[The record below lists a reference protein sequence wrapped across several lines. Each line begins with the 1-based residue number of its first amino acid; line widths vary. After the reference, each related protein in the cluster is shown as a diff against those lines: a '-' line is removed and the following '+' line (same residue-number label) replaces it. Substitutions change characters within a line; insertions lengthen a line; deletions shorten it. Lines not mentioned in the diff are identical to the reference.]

1 MFFWLDEDLSMNR
14 QLPRVRVLLVIL
26 FVTATV
32 GCGSDPSKRD
42 PNVNYGPSNKDML
55 IDFGAM
61 LKAYIKE
68 NKRAPSKVADF
79 DRYAPAFSGAEEGL
93 RTKTVIYQWGQPIS
107 TDAKAAGTVLA
118 YEKEAE
124 ASGGW
129 VLMQDGNIKK
139 MSADEFKAA
148 PKAGK

>member
-1 MFFWLDEDLSMNR
+1 MNR
-14 QLPRVRVLLVIL
+14 QMPRVRVLLVIL
-26 FVTATV
+26 FVAATV
-32 GCGSDPSKRD
+32 GCGEPSKRD

-68 NKRAPSKVADF
+68 NKKAPLRVADF
-79 DRYAPAFSGAEEGL
+79 DRYAPAFTGAEEGL
-93 RTKTVIYQWGQPIS
+93 RTKTVVYQWGQPIS
-107 TDAKAAGTVLA
+107 TDTNAASTVLA
-118 YEKEAE
+118 YEKDAE

-129 VLMQDGNIKK
+129 GLVQDGNVKK

>member
-1 MFFWLDEDLSMNR
+1 MNR
-14 QLPRVRVLLVIL
+14 QLRQVRVLFIL

-32 GCGSDPSKRD
+32 GCGGEPSKRD

-61 LKAYIKE
+61 LKAYIKD
-68 NKRAPSKVADF
+68 NKKAPLKVADF
-79 DRYAPAFSGAEEGL
+79 DRHAPAFSGAEEGL
-93 RTKTVIYQWGQPIS
+93 RTKTIVYQWGAPIS
-107 TDAKAAGTVLA
+107 TDANAASTVLA

-129 VLMQDGNIKK
+129 VLMQDGNVKK
-139 MSADEFKAA
+139 MGADEFKAA
-148 PKAGK
+148 PKAPKAPKASK

>member
-1 MFFWLDEDLSMNR
+1 MNR
-14 QLPRVRVLLVIL
+14 RLRRVRVPLFILLV
-26 FVTATV
+26 TAAA
-32 GCGSDPSKRD
+32 GCGGEPSKRD

-68 NKRAPSKVADF
+68 NKKAPLRVADF

-107 TDAKAAGTVLA
+107 TDPKAAGTVLA
-118 YEKEAE
+118 YEKDAE

-129 VLMQDGNIKK
+129 VLMQDGNVKK
-139 MSADEFKAA
+139 MSAEEFKAA

>member
-1 MFFWLDEDLSMNR
+1 MNR
-14 QLPRVRVLLVIL
+14 PMRRARVLLIVL
-26 FVTATV
+26 FVMAAV
-32 GCGSDPSKRD
+32 GCGSEPSKRD

-68 NKRAPSKVADF
+68 HKKAPLKVADF

-93 RTKTVIYQWGQPIS
+93 RTKTVVYLWGQPIN

-129 VLMQDGNIKK
+129 VLMQDGNVRK
-139 MSADEFKAA
+139 MTADEFKAA